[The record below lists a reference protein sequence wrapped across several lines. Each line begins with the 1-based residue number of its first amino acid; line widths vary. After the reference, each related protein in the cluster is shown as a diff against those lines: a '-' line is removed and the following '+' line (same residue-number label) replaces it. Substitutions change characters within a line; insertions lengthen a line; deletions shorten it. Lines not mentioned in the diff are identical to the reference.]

1 MTDQISL
8 LCFFEGD
15 PDEVHTFA
23 DVTAAK
29 YFDAGVFCGA
39 AAYGCG
45 SVDVYIRT
53 ADGSIINEGDE
64 DAEIGPRRLANLQR
78 LFSAADGLT
87 TEDA

>member
-15 PDEVHTFA
+15 PDEVRTFA

-29 YFDAGVFCGA
+29 HFAAGVFCGA

-53 ADGSIINEGDE
+53 EDGSIINEGDE
-64 DAEIGPRRLANLQR
+64 IGLANLQR